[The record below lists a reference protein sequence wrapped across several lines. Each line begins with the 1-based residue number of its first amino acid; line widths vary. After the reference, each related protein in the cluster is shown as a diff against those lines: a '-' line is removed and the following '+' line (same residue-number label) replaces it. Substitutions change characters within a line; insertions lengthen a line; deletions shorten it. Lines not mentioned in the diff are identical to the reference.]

1 MCGITGI
8 INNSDKRV
16 EELIHN
22 MTDAIWY
29 RGPDDAGYFI
39 DKNVALGHRR
49 LSIID
54 LDNGHQPMFNANK
67 SIVVVF
73 NGEIYNH
80 NQLRSGLEKDG
91 FIFKTRCD
99 TEVIVNLYEKYG
111 NNCVEKLNGM
121 FAFCVY
127 DLKQGKLLL
136 ARDRM
141 GQKPLFY
148 YHNGKQLIFASAL
161 RALKQNPDIPREFNY
176 QSMHD
181 YLSLQYV
188 PSPQTIFQKVFKL
201 PPAHLMEFD
210 IAAGTMKVE
219 AYWSVDFSPAA
230 KVEKLTFSN
239 AKTQLRELLT
249 RAVKRRLM
257 SDVPYG
263 AFLSG
268 GIDSS
273 IITGIM
279 MELCNHSVK
288 AFTIGFNESKYD
300 ERAYAEAV
308 VQGFSHESKHPLEYF
323 VKVINPQNFEIV
335 RKLVRHCGEP
345 YSDAS
350 ILPTYFLSEFTS
362 KHVTVA
368 LSGDGADELFAGYE
382 RYLLMRYSKYS
393 DLIPWHL
400 RKFVFG
406 LPEKLIPNK
415 GDRYFFGRLKRTL
428 HSVAALT
435 DERYINVISRFNEIL
450 KSTLYGDRFAD
461 FKFCPSADVISSVYN
476 NTTAVHDVEKIME
489 TDLYTYLPEDIL
501 TKVDIASMASSLE
514 VRSPFMDHEVVEF
527 AASLPLKF
535 KQRRISSKHILKQ
548 AFADMIPN
556 EIIKRSK
563 KGFGVPLGAWFRGI
577 WREQLQEH
585 LLEGLLVKDD
595 FFKKKSIESLLNEHI
610 AGKIDN
616 SYPLWSL
623 LILELFLEQEA
634 EDLE

>member
-8 INNSDKRV
+8 VNKSDSRV

-29 RGPDDAGYFI
+29 RGPDDAGYLI
-39 DKNVALGHRR
+39 DENVALGHRR

-54 LDNGHQPMFNANK
+54 LDNGHQPMYNADK
-67 SIVVVF
+67 TIAVVF

-80 NQLRSGLEKDG
+80 NQLRSELERTG
-91 FIFKTRCD
+91 FTFKSRCD
-99 TEVIVNLYEKYG
+99 TEVIIYLYEKYG
-111 NNCVEKLNGM
+111 KDCVEKLNGM
-121 FAFCVY
+121 FAFCIY

-148 YHNGKQLIFASAL
+148 YHNEKQLIFASTL
-161 RALKQNPDIPREFNY
+161 RALKKHPDIPREFNY
-176 QSMHD
+176 QSIHD
-181 YLSLQYV
+181 YLSLQYI
-188 PSPQTIFQKVFKL
+188 PSPHSVYQKVFKL

-210 IAAGTMKVE
+210 ISAGTMKVE
-219 AYWSVDFSPAA
+219 AYWKVDFSSSSKTTKMTFNHA
-230 KVEKLTFSN
+230 KS
-239 AKTQLRELLT
+239 QLRELLT
-249 RAVKRRLM
+249 RSVKNRLM

-268 GIDSS
+268 GLDSS

-279 MELCNHSVK
+279 MELCEHPVK
-288 AFTIGFNESKYD
+288 AFTIGFSESQYD
-300 ERAYAEAV
+300 ERAYAETV
-308 VQGFSHESKHPLEYF
+308 VQNFNRNSQFPLEYY
-323 VKVINPQNFEIV
+323 VKVVNPQDFEIV
-335 RKLVRHCGEP
+335 KKLVRHCGEP

-393 DLIPWHL
+393 DFIPLPL
-400 RKFVFG
+400 RKLFFG
-406 LPEKLIPNK
+406 LPANLIPNK
-415 GDRYFFGRLKRTL
+415 GDRSFVGRLQRTL
-428 HSVAALT
+428 HSAAVVT
-435 DERYINVISRFNEIL
+435 DERYISIISRFNEIL
-450 KSTLYGDRFAD
+450 KSTLYGERFAN
-461 FKFCPSADVISSVYN
+461 FEFCPSADVISSIFN
-476 NTTAVHDVEKIME
+476 NTSGTHRVEKIME
-489 TDLYTYLPEDIL
+489 TDLLTYLPGDIL

-535 KQRRISSKHILKQ
+535 KQRRMSRKHILKQ
-548 AFADMIPN
+548 AFSDMIPK
-556 EIIKRSK
+556 EILKRRK
-563 KGFGVPLGAWFRGI
+563 KGFGVPLHTWFRGP
-577 WREQLQEH
+577 WRDQLQEH
-585 LLEGLLVKDD
+585 LLEGQLVKDD
-595 FFKKKSIESLLNEHI
+595 FFRKDAMENLLVDHFAKKNDH
-610 AGKIDN
+610 

-623 LILELFLEQEA
+623 LVLELFLEQEA
-634 EDLE
+634 EDLQ

>member
-1 MCGITGI
+1 MCGIAGI
-8 INNSDKRV
+8 INNSDKKV

-29 RGPDDAGYFI
+29 RGPDDEGCFI

-54 LDNGHQPMFNANK
+54 LENGHQPMFNADK

-80 NQLRSGLEKDG
+80 MQLRSELEKNG

-111 NNCVEKLNGM
+111 KDCVEKLNGM
-121 FAFCVY
+121 FAFCIY
-127 DLKQGKLLL
+127 DLRQGKLLL

-148 YHNGKQLIFASAL
+148 YHNEKQLIFASTL

-176 QSMHD
+176 QSIHD

-188 PSPQTIFQKVFKL
+188 PGPHTIYQKVFKL

-210 IAAGTMKVE
+210 ITSGTMKVE

-230 KVEKLTFSN
+230 KADKLTFNN
-239 AKTQLRELLT
+239 AKVQLRELLT
-249 RAVKRRLM
+249 RAVKKRLM

-263 AFLSG
+263 VFLSG

-279 MELCNHSVK
+279 MELCDHSVK
-288 AFTIGFNESKYD
+288 AFTIGFNESRYD
-300 ERAYAEAV
+300 ERAYAEKV
-308 VQGFSHESKHPLEYF
+308 VQSFNSNSKHPLEYY
-323 VKVINPQNFEIV
+323 VKVVNPQDFEV
-335 RKLVRHCGEP
+335 VKKLVRHCGEP

-350 ILPTYFLSEFTS
+350 ILPTYFLSEFTR

-382 RYLLMRYSKYS
+382 RYLLMHYSKYS
-393 DLIPWHL
+393 DLIPWQL
-400 RKFVFG
+400 RKVLFG
-406 LPEKLIPNK
+406 LPAKLIPNM
-415 GDRYFFGRLKRTL
+415 GDRSFVGRLQRTL
-428 HSVAALT
+428 RSVATVT
-435 DERYINVISRFNEIL
+435 DKRYINILSRFNEIL
-450 KSTLYGDRFAD
+450 KSTLYGERFAN
-461 FKFCPSADVISSVYN
+461 FNFCPSADVISSVYN
-476 NTTAVHDVEKIME
+476 NTSGTHRVEKIME
-489 TDLYTYLPEDIL
+489 TDLYTYLPGDIL
-501 TKVDIASMASSLE
+501 TKIDIASMASSLE

-548 AFADMIPN
+548 AFSDMLPSEVMN
-556 EIIKRSK
+556 RSK
-563 KGFGVPLGAWFRGI
+563 KGFGVPLGAWFRGA

-585 LLEGLLVKDD
+585 LLEGQLVQDD
-595 FFKKKSIESLLNEHI
+595 FFKKKGIEKLLNEHI
-610 AGKIDN
+610 AGKSDH
-616 SYPLWSL
+616 SYPLWSM

-634 EDLE
+634 EDLA